1 MLSYEGYVD
10 ERYKDWLR
18 RQGRAEQ
25 LADVDIIGALDLLAE
40 QGQWIKCLETAKQN
54 GPQVLHKYVALYAT
68 QLIKVIHIPGSRTQP
83 SDSHSVL

>member
-1 MLSYEGYVD
+1 MLSYEDYVD

-40 QGQWIKCLETAKQN
+40 QGQWVKCLETAKKN
-54 GPQVLHKYVALYAT
+54 GPQVLHKYVALHAT
-68 QLIKVIHIPGSRTQP
+68 QLIKVRLAS
-83 SDSHSVL
+83 S